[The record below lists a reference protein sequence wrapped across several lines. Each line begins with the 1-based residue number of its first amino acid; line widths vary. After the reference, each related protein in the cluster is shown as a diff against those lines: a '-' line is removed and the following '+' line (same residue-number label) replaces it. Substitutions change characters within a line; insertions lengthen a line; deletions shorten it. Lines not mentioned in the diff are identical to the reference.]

1 VAARVGG
8 LADTVVDGHTGLH
21 VPPGDPDA
29 AARALGALLADPD
42 RAARL
47 GRAGRTRAEVHYG
60 WDRVAAA
67 TVAVYRDVL
76 TVHPRT
82 AGPGSPAAVAGLT
95 GVRS

>member
-8 LADTVVDGHTGLH
+8 LVDTVVDGHTGLH
-21 VPPGDPDA
+21 VPPGDADA
-29 AARALGALLADPD
+29 AARAIGALLADPA

-47 GRAGRTRAEVHYG
+47 GRAGRARAEARYG

-67 TVAVYRDVL
+67 TEAVYRDVL
-76 TVHPRT
+76 AARPAPSVT
-82 AGPGSPAAVAGLT
+82 AAAAGLT